1 MSSSGEIAEKGGL
14 TWGRCALVVG
24 LVLVGGIV
32 LSGVGLRVWLA
43 PPLIWLTPYVHL
55 LLIAA
60 WIPVLAVCALRRPQG
75 KVTAAILLAVVSL
88 LVSVF
93 WCALIGPI
101 VSLGASEGGFSS
113 SVECEEEALPGGRV
127 RHTCKPYAASDP
139 VEFVL
144 EGREGWPFAR
154 LVEP

>member
-1 MSSSGEIAEKGGL
+1 MKVGL
-14 TWGRCALVVG
+14 TM
-24 LVLVGGIV
+24 VGGIA
-32 LSGVGLRVWLA
+32 LSRLLIRVWLA
-43 PPLIWLTPYVHL
+43 PPLISLTPYVHL
-55 LLIAA
+55 LLVAL

-93 WCALIGPI
+93 WCALIGPA

-113 SVECEEEALPGGRV
+113 TVECEETALPEGRV
-127 RHTCKPYAASDP
+127 RYTCRPYAASDP

-144 EGREGWPFAR
+144 EGRAGWPIVR
-154 LVEP
+154 RVEP